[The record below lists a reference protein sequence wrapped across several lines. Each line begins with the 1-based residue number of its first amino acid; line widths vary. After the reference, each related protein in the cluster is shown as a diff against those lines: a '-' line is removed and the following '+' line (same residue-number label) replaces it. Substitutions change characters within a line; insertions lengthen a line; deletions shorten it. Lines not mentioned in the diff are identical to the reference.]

1 MPYKVKQKAPT
12 TKMDKRRL
20 RIALKVSDKVRIRFL
35 YTKQFIEDSTHQE
48 CLKENISANE
58 VILFTS
64 IKAKS

>member
-1 MPYKVKQKAPT
+1 
-12 TKMDKRRL
+12 MDKRRL
-20 RIALKVSDKVRIRFL
+20 RMALKVSDKVRIRFL

-58 VILFTS
+58 VIFFTS

>member
-35 YTKQFIEDSTHQE
+35 YAKQFIEDSTHQE